1 MGDGQDGQAPAGQ
14 ASWGTRL
21 VGGLQVI
28 GGGLEV
34 ALGVGGIVVPEPA
47 TTVGGI
53 ILVAHGTD
61 TVIAGFRTL
70 WYGEV
75 QATLT
80 QQGGTAAARALGAS
94 PETARRVG
102 TGVDLAAG
110 VGPSLAVGVSR
121 RMAIAAA
128 ERSSAT
134 VAVAYLPRRALE
146 MGHNAVGVRV
156 GQTSAWV
163 EFVGHPVGKV
173 MRMPPREL
181 GNGYIVTELAVS
193 APQASRAM
201 AAQQA
206 LQALGRQRWGMLS
219 PNCTTTAL
227 HVLREAGIVVP
238 AWSRSPFLLQLGV
251 RAGPEITMF
260 GGAAAALAPAVP
272 PFLAPPGRPA
282 PVVVPRH

>member
-1 MGDGQDGQAPAGQ
+1 MGDETPGQ
-14 ASWGTRL
+14 ASWRTRL

-34 ALGVGGIVVPEPA
+34 ALGAGGVVLPEPA
-47 TTVGGI
+47 TTVGGL

-61 TVIAGFRTL
+61 TIIAGFRTL

-80 QQGGTAAARALGAS
+80 QQAGTAAARGLGAS
-94 PETARRVG
+94 PGTARAVG
-102 TGVDLAAG
+102 TGLDIAAG
-110 VGPSLAVGVSR
+110 GGPSLAVGVSR
-121 RMAIAAA
+121 RLAIAAA

-163 EFVGHPVGKV
+163 EFVGLPVGRV
-173 MRMPPREL
+173 VRMPTREL

-193 APQASRAM
+193 SAQAARAQ

-206 LQALGRQRWGMLS
+206 LLALGRQRWGLFGT
-219 PNCTTTAL
+219 NCTTTAL
-227 HVLREAGIVVP
+227 SVLREAGVVVP
-238 AWSRSPFLLQLGV
+238 AWSRSPFLLHLGV
-251 RAGPEITMF
+251 RAGPEITVF
-260 GGAAAALAPAVP
+260 GAAAAGAAPPV
-272 PFLAPPGRPA
+272 LAPPPRASPIPA
-282 PVVVPRH
+282 PRRH

>member
-1 MGDGQDGQAPAGQ
+1 MSDGQPGQ

-34 ALGVGGIVVPEPA
+34 ALGVGGIILPEPA

-61 TVIAGFRTL
+61 TVVAGFRTL

-80 QQGGTAAARALGAS
+80 QQAGTAAARSLGAS
-94 PETARRVG
+94 PQTARTVG
-102 TGVDLAAG
+102 SGVDLVAG
-110 VGPSLAVGVSR
+110 VGPSLAVGASR
-121 RMAIAAA
+121 RLAIAAA

-156 GQTSAWV
+156 GQTNAWV
-163 EFVGHPVGKV
+163 EFVGKPVGKV
-173 MRMPPREL
+173 MRMPTREL
-181 GNGYIVTELAVS
+181 GNGYIVTELAIG
-193 APQASRAM
+193 APQASRAL
-201 AAQQA
+201 AAQQS
-206 LQALGRQRWGMLS
+206 LQALGRQSWGLWS

-227 HVLREAGIVVP
+227 SVLREAGVVVP
-238 AWSRSPFLLQLGV
+238 AWSRTPFLLHLGV
-251 RAGPEITMF
+251 RAGPEITVF
-260 GGAAAALAPAVP
+260 GGAAAAVAPAVP
-272 PFLAPPGRPA
+272 PFLAPPGRPVPLA
-282 PVVVPRH
+282 VPRN